1 MRLQAACVCVC
12 VCIDA
17 LIVCFCKYLQELF
30 TYKLF
35 MNILVESYF
44 LLLNF
49 GIFRVTF
56 EFLVPGPYIYIWQI
70 TNEYSNCRDKIGAGS
85 FFLGE

>member
-1 MRLQAACVCVC
+1 
-12 VCIDA
+12 
-17 LIVCFCKYLQELF
+17 
-30 TYKLF
+30 